1 MGRYSKL
8 IFGRDKLP
16 ARCIIYAGAY
26 LPSRKKIVWRHFDK
40 WGRVKGYW
48 VRYVY
53 AQKNG
58 REYLILFNVY
68 GGAFMMEALHILRDG
83 GVRNT
88 FFIGSAGGKY
98 LPIGTIILP
107 IEVIERSG
115 PVIIDNTE
123 VESIKCSREIVD
135 FLAKKMNE
143 MGINYTKGKIMSVP
157 CVLHEIKHLRKMFE
171 DRDDI
176 LGVEMELASYIYY
189 ARKLGI
195 KAFAL
200 IYISDN
206 KYYDVISRRE
216 EAVKARKRALN
227 TITKIA
233 LNTI

>member
-1 MGRYSKL
+1 
-8 IFGRDKLP
+8 
-16 ARCIIYAGAY
+16 
-26 LPSRKKIVWRHFDK
+26 
-40 WGRVKGYW
+40 
-48 VRYVY
+48 
-53 AQKNG
+53 
-58 REYLILFNVY
+58 
-68 GGAFMMEALHILRDG
+68 
-83 GVRNT
+83 
-88 FFIGSAGGKY
+88 
-98 LPIGTIILP
+98 
-107 IEVIERSG
+107 
-115 PVIIDNTE
+115 
-123 VESIKCSREIVD
+123 
-135 FLAKKMNE
+135 
-143 MGINYTKGKIMSVP
+143 MSVP

-200 IYISDN
+200 LYISDN